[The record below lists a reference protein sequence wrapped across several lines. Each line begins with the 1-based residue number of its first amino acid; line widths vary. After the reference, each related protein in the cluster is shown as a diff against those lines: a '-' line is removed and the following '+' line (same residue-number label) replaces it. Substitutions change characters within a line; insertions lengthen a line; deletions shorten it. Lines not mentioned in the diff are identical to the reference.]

1 MAPYEVDAQL
11 AHLAQRSIIDAVIID
26 AHSSDLVSFGCDMT
40 LLFDIDSDNHHA
52 TSLNPARL
60 GKAKEL
66 NLKGWSSKD
75 IRHLCLLSGVQY
87 ALPPPAD
94 IDLKAAYTL
103 LTKHNL
109 DMDAV
114 CSLTPPLH
122 FILCILTVPSIYS
135 LLGV

>member
-11 AHLAQRSIIDAVIID
+11 AHLAQRTFIDAVIID
-26 AHSSDLVSFGCDMT
+26 AHSSDLVSFGCNT
-40 LLFDIDSDNHHA
+40 TILFDINSDNHHA
-52 TSLNPARL
+52 TSINPARL

-66 NLKGWSSKD
+66 NLKGWSTND

-87 ALPPPAD
+87 ALPPLAD

-103 LTKHNL
+103 LTKHNF

-114 CSLTPPLH
+114 CSLTP
-122 FILCILTVPSIYS
+122 
-135 LLGV
+135 